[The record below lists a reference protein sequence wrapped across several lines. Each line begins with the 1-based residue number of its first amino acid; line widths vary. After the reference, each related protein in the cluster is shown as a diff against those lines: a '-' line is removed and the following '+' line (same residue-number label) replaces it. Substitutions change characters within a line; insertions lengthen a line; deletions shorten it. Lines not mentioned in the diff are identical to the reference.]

1 MKRPLTKRTRWTL
14 LLLFCAGLVLLLEGS
29 RSQQFLGFLYR
40 HRFNPRFFTGNV
52 MLHSDNRVLD
62 LDLDQDTSASFF
74 AYRPGLGRSTVNWHR
89 GRLRMDGRSSF
100 LQMARFENYFKYL
113 EIDKELPSTSIR
125 IPGDA
130 FFDGIRRFDIFDSP
144 RIEFFEQQLI
154 YDLARRIGLHVPRTE
169 YVNLRLNR
177 GSILFPGCIMKQ
189 AFDEDFLE
197 DRGLTSALVFMLQK
211 RGNRR
216 WEAVPLEKKGDFP
229 AFDAHIREF
238 LRLIESGDDSA
249 AEKFFDLDYM
259 ARFETLR
266 GLIGVSPGFI
276 LAENLRFIYDG
287 RNGKFYPIL
296 DESNLLN
303 LQVNHRDR
311 ELSRLTN
318 RLSRNSVVRSR
329 VRVHLSRLGTVFEDI
344 SAFQKRLSRRYLR
357 AEGRFKERFIIRLI
371 TRYYRKRMQI
381 VLKAQQEKMPF
392 ETAVEP
398 SPSDHF
404 FRGDRYLDEML
415 FSAAAFKAHNPE
427 LRIKLDDERIIL
439 EKGDYE
445 VTETLVIPRGYVFEM
460 EAGAEIR
467 IVSGASIVSFSPIR
481 VNGVSNRPVSIASR
495 DPLRPFGALVVM
507 MSPGEMS
514 RVRHLELS
522 GGRGAVGLG
531 MDSPGSLVFFG
542 GRVDIEN
549 LRISGGEASFG
560 LCVFNSHLEFG
571 DSEVMTG
578 KRAHV
583 LLNSCQ
589 GSVRRCSFRKSDQGD
604 GGRNGLELHSSRML
618 LENNLFAGYAARA
631 FFSDRSTCMLMGN
644 TFRMNSVGVTV
655 TNMSR
660 TFLLGNRMELQHCAV
675 RSFPHMR
682 THASSRLFFSNNNYE
697 DTLVIS
703 DIDKNSA
710 VYDLDEDEKMLNKLV
725 RTTSASFEKPQL
737 SDWDWVFATEYEN
750 RPILDSLWIA
760 GSEAR
765 IDQANK
771 VIFARLP
778 LGSSQAHRINYRCRG
793 KSCKMTLYPRGA
805 FLEKTGDARN
815 GVSVI
820 NGDVFDFQT
829 GLFYGRLV
837 LRQGG
842 YQMEY
847 DLFASRD
854 KLSLCVIETRD
865 ESGELNKI
873 RDEPKIPCIIQFI
886 SPSRRSYGNKF
897 FRARIES
904 RGKTGA
910 KRAKWKY
917 GFTLEEPLPLD
928 GMPASKKW
936 VLESSYIDR
945 SLMRSKLALD
955 LLEQFRMDKTRRRVA
970 AGSRFVEV
978 FLNDDYRGVYLLM
991 EHIDKDFLGLDEFEK
1006 NEIHNAV
1013 LYQAENKNANFSET
1027 NDKPHYE
1034 KDYRHFPR
1042 NKQPMNKAEDPIW
1055 GWHSGFEQKYPEHE
1069 LFGEHWLPMDDFS
1082 LFVARSSDIR
1092 FESRIFD
1099 VMDMENFVDW
1109 WIWIQ
1114 LIDDQDGLKKNFYI
1128 AKNRGQDA
1136 KWFFIPWDKDG
1147 VLGRK
1152 HDMKRRSHTFW
1163 LKNNI
1168 FERCLRIPSFRSAF
1182 AERWNE
1188 LREKGI
1194 ISVENLYQSI
1204 DGNLDDLGDSPRRN
1218 FMRWPVVRD
1227 VYPDGANFTNEIE
1240 YMKDWIARRIEWLD
1254 EVIPERMAN
1263 RSPAAVEESR

>member
-1 MKRPLTKRTRWTL
+1 M
-14 LLLFCAGLVLLLEGS
+14 V
-29 RSQQFLGFLYR
+29 
-40 HRFNPRFFTGNV
+40 
-52 MLHSDNRVLD
+52 HSDNRVLD
-62 LDLDQDTSASFF
+62 LDLDQDTSVSFF
-74 AYRPGLGRSTVNWHR
+74 AYRPGLGRSTLNWHR
-89 GRLRMDGRSSF
+89 GRLTMDGRSSF
-100 LQMARFENYFKYL
+100 LQVARFENYFKYL

-130 FFDGIRRFDIFDSP
+130 LFDGIRRFDIFDSP

-154 YDLARRIGLHVPRTE
+154 YDLGRRLGLHVPRTE

-216 WEAVPLEKKGDFP
+216 WEAVPLEKRGDFP
-229 AFDAHIREF
+229 AFDDHMREF
-238 LRLIESGDDSA
+238 LRLLESGDDSV

-259 ARFETLR
+259 ARFEALR
-266 GLIGVSPGFI
+266 GLIEVSPGFI

-303 LQVNHRDR
+303 LQVNHRGR

-318 RLSRNSVVRSR
+318 RLVRDGVVQSR
-329 VRVHLSRLGTVFEDI
+329 VRVHLSRLGAAFEDI
-344 SAFQKRLSRRYLR
+344 SAFQKRLSRRYLQAGDR
-357 AEGRFKERFIIRLI
+357 LKERLIIRLI
-371 TRYYRKRMQI
+371 SRYYKKRMQSG
-381 VLKAQQEKMPF
+381 LKAYQEKALV
-392 ETAVEP
+392 ETPVEP
-398 SPSDHF
+398 STSDHF
-404 FRGDRYLDEML
+404 FRGGRYLDEML
-415 FSAAAFKAHNPE
+415 FSAAAFKAHNPK
-427 LRIKLDDERIIL
+427 LRIKLDDKRIIL

-445 VTETLVIPRGYVFEM
+445 LTETLVIPRGYVFEM

-467 IVSGASIVSFSPIR
+467 IDSGAGIVSFSPIW
-481 VNGVSNRPVSIASR
+481 VEGVSTRPVSIAGK
-495 DPLRPFGALVVM
+495 DPHRPFGSMVVM

-514 RVRHLELS
+514 RVRHLEFS
-522 GGRGAVGLG
+522 GGEGAVGLG

-549 LRISGGEASFG
+549 LRMSGGEAPFG
-560 LCVFNSHLEFG
+560 LCVFNSRVELG

-578 KRAHV
+578 KKAHV
-583 LLNSCQ
+583 LLNSCR
-589 GSVRRCSFRKSDQGD
+589 GSVRRCSFRAPDT
-604 GGRNGLELHSSRML
+604 GGGGSNGLELHSSRML
-618 LENNLFAGYAARA
+618 LENNLFSGYAARA

-660 TFLLGNRMELQHCAV
+660 TFLLGNRMEFQKYAV
-675 RSFPHMR
+675 RSFSHMR
-682 THASSRLFFSNNNYE
+682 THASSRLFFSNNDYK
-697 DTLVIS
+697 DILVIS
-703 DIDKNSA
+703 DVDKNSA
-710 VYDLDEDEKMLNKLV
+710 VFDLDKDDKILSKLV

-737 SDWDWVFATEYEN
+737 SDWDWVFAAEYESG
-750 RPILDSLWIA
+750 PILESLWVA

-778 LGSSQAHRINYRCRG
+778 RGSSQVHRIDYRCRG
-793 KSCKMTLYPRGA
+793 RSCKMAIYPRGA
-805 FLEKTGDARN
+805 LLMNAEEARN
-815 GVSVI
+815 GISVI
-820 NGDVFDFQT
+820 NGDDFDFQT

-837 LRQGG
+837 LRQSGC
-842 YQMEY
+842 QMEY
-847 DLFASRD
+847 DLFASKD
-854 KLSLCVIETRD
+854 ELSLCVIETRD
-865 ESGELNKI
+865 ETGELKKI

-886 SPSRRSYGNKF
+886 TPSARSYGNKF

-910 KRAKWKY
+910 KRSKWKY
-917 GFTLEEPLPLD
+917 GFTLEEPLPLE

-955 LLEQFRMDKTRRRVA
+955 LLEQFRTDKTRRRVA

-1013 LYQAENKNANFSET
+1013 LYQAENKNANFSDM

-1034 KDYRHFPR
+1034 KDYRHLPMK
-1042 NKQPMNKAEDPIW
+1042 KQPMNKAEDPIW
-1055 GWHSGFEQKYPEHE
+1055 GWHSGFEQKYPENE
-1069 LFGEHWLPMDDFS
+1069 LFGEHWLPLDDLS
-1082 LFVARSSDIR
+1082 LFVSRSSDIR
-1092 FESRIFD
+1092 FESRVFD
-1099 VMDMENFVDW
+1099 VMDKENFVDW

-1114 LIDDQDGLKKNFYI
+1114 LIDDQDGLIKNFYI

-1136 KWFFIPWDKDG
+1136 KWFVIPWDKDG

-1152 HDMKRRSHTFW
+1152 HDMTRRSHTVW

-1168 FERCLRIPSFRSAF
+1168 FERCLRIPSFRRSF
-1182 AERWNE
+1182 AERWIE
-1188 LREKGI
+1188 LRGKGI
-1194 ISVENLYQSI
+1194 ISVDAFYKSI
-1204 DGNLDDLGDSPRRN
+1204 DRHLDDLGDSPRRN
-1218 FMRWPVVRD
+1218 FMRWPIVRD
-1227 VYPDGANFTNEIE
+1227 VYPDEVDFTDEIE

-1254 EVIPERMAN
+1254 EVIPERMGIGH
-1263 RSPAAVEESR
+1263 PAAMEEGR